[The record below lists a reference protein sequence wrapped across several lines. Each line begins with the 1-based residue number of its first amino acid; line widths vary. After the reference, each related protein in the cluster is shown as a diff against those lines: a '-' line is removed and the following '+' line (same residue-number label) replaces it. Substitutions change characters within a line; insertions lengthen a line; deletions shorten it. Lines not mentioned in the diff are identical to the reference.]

1 MDERQV
7 AYEEQVPYTVEVP
20 VYEWRAYWTCNKCG
34 TRFDNEDTVLEHT
47 IFDCGCG
54 YTAHKEQ
61 VQTGTKQE
69 TQYKT
74 ETKYK
79 TETYEKEPGY
89 YKCECGARK

>member
-1 MDERQV
+1 MGERQV

-20 VYEWRAYWTCNKCG
+20 VYEWRAYYTCNECG
-34 TRFDNEDTVLEHT
+34 ARFDDATEVGYHILTV
-47 IFDCGCG
+47 CGGG
-54 YTAHKEQ
+54 YTAHEEQ
-61 VQTGTKQE
+61 VQTGTKQKI
-69 TQYKT
+69 QYKT

>member
-1 MDERQV
+1 MGERQV
-7 AYEEQVPYTVEVP
+7 AYEEKVPYTVEVP

-61 VQTGTKQE
+61 VQTGTKQ
-69 TQYKT
+69 
-74 ETKYK
+74 
-79 TETYEKEPGY
+79 
-89 YKCECGARK
+89 